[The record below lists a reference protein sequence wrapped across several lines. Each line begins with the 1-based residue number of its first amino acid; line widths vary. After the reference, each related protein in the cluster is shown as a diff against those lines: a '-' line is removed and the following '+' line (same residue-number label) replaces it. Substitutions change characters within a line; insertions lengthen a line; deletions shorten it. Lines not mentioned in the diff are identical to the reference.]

1 MGRRINR
8 IASPNRAEEDS
19 TLANLVHQG
28 LDRLAQGIA
37 IFDSELRLVLAN
49 KRLVDMFG
57 YPPELVEPGTP
68 FADLFRFKAERGD
81 CGPGDVEELV
91 GERVE
96 RARKLEPHLF
106 ELVRADG
113 TAIEVRSEPLPGGG
127 FVSTFSDITERKR
140 TESAPRKSEEIL
152 RGAIESLQEGFAL
165 FDADDRIVMINDVY
179 RRINPRAQEFLD
191 SGMRFED
198 LIRANVERGWMV
210 EARGR
215 EEEFIRERVEQHRNP
230 GPPIIRQFGDG
241 KWYILKETQTPE
253 GGIALTFID
262 ITERKLAEDELKASE
277 KEVRNILDTILDTFY
292 RSDREGR
299 IVMASRSAEVLLG
312 YTHDELI
319 GSKLADFYADPRDR
333 EEFLRALEKSGGQV
347 VGYEAPL
354 RRKDGSTVW
363 VSTNAR
369 YWLDAEG
376 NIAGVEGTTR
386 DITERKQAENA
397 LRKYYDELELR
408 VVERTQGLTDTIT
421 ELRQIEEA
429 LRTSE
434 ERFRG
439 IAETSPVAMFISAF
453 DDGTILYCN
462 QAAGDLQ
469 HVAHQKL
476 IGLKVTELYKDAVDR
491 QALVEEL
498 EKHAEVRDLPLE
510 IVTRDGESRWVTLS
524 GRRIP
529 FEGKPAFFSVISD
542 VTDRKRA
549 EEALRESEERFR
561 AGFEHAA
568 AGIAAVDRDR
578 RYLSFN
584 PAYSEMFGYS
594 EEELLAMG
602 PVDITHP
609 DDRANEEA
617 SLRRMWKGEL
627 DSLRI
632 GKRYLHKNGHVV
644 WADAVIS
651 MVRDAQG
658 EPLYTFGQ
666 IQDITER
673 KRAEE
678 ELRMAMKA
686 AEDANQAK
694 SQFLTSMSHEL
705 RTPLNAVLGFGQLL
719 KSGTKAPLNDTQRS
733 HVDHI
738 LDGGEHLLNLINQV
752 LDLSKIETGAIP
764 VSIEDVEVAD
774 IFEECLVLI
783 EPLTEKYDAR
793 VVVEGAKH
801 ETTTVRADYTRLKQV
816 MLNLLSNAV
825 KYNRSGGM
833 AILECAKGGRGMA
846 RLSVSDTGPGIAK
859 DKQEQL
865 FKPFSR
871 LGAELSNIEGTGVG
885 LILTKQLVELM
896 GGHIGFESEEGKGST
911 FWIEIPRA

>member
-1 MGRRINR
+1 MGRRSYR
-8 IASPNRAEEDS
+8 PASPKTAEDNS
-19 TLANLVHQG
+19 TLGNLVHEG
-28 LDRLAQGIA
+28 LNRLAQGIA
-37 IFDSELRLVLAN
+37 IFDSELRLVHAN
-49 KRLVDMFG
+49 KRLVDMFEF
-57 YPPELVEPGTP
+57 PPELVESGTP
-68 FADLFRFKAERGD
+68 FTDIIRFNAERGD
-81 CGPGDVEELV
+81 YGPGDVEEIV
-91 GERVE
+91 RERVE
-96 RARKLEPHLF
+96 RVRNFEPNLF
-106 ELVRADG
+106 EYVGADG
-113 TAIEVRSEPLPGGG
+113 TVIEVRREPLPDGG
-127 FVSTFSDITERKR
+127 FVSTLTDITERKR
-140 TESAPRKSEEIL
+140 A
-152 RGAIESLQEGFAL
+152 
-165 FDADDRIVMINDVY
+165 
-179 RRINPRAQEFLD
+179 
-191 SGMRFED
+191 
-198 LIRANVERGWMV
+198 
-210 EARGR
+210 
-215 EEEFIRERVEQHRNP
+215 EEEF
-230 GPPIIRQFGDG
+230 
-241 KWYILKETQTPE
+241 
-253 GGIALTFID
+253 
-262 ITERKLAEDELKASE
+262 RKA
-277 KEVRNILDTILDTFY
+277 
-292 RSDREGR
+292 
-299 IVMASRSAEVLLG
+299 
-312 YTHDELI
+312 HDEL
-319 GSKLADFYADPRDR
+319 
-333 EEFLRALEKSGGQV
+333 EF
-347 VGYEAPL
+347 
-354 RRKDGSTVW
+354 
-363 VSTNAR
+363 
-369 YWLDAEG
+369 
-376 NIAGVEGTTR
+376 
-386 DITERKQAENA
+386 
-397 LRKYYDELELR
+397 R
-408 VVERTQGLTDTIT
+408 VQERTEHLEHEIG
-421 ELRQIEEA
+421 ERQFAEA
-429 LRTSE
+429 
-434 ERFRG
+434 
-439 IAETSPVAMFISAF
+439 
-453 DDGTILYCN
+453 
-462 QAAGDLQ
+462 
-469 HVAHQKL
+469 
-476 IGLKVTELYKDAVDR
+476 
-491 QALVEEL
+491 
-498 EKHAEVRDLPLE
+498 
-510 IVTRDGESRWVTLS
+510 
-524 GRRIP
+524 
-529 FEGKPAFFSVISD
+529 
-542 VTDRKRA
+542 
-549 EEALRESEERFR
+549 ALRESEERFR

-568 AGIAAVDRDR
+568 AGITTVDRDR
-578 RYLSFN
+578 RFLSVN
-584 PAYSEMFGYS
+584 PAFCEMLGYT
-594 EEELLAMG
+594 EEELVAIERTDL
-602 PVDITHP
+602 THP
-609 DDRANEEA
+609 DDRAITEVY
-617 SLRRMWKGEL
+617 LRRLWKGE
-627 DSLRI
+627 I
-632 GKRYLHKNGHVV
+632 GNIRWEKRFLHKDGHVV

-911 FWIEIPRA
+911 FWIEIPRAKGNRREKPPRKPRKPRQRACA